1 MRPKSMSLG
10 SHLTMSVPRLD
21 SSMYLQ
27 EMGKKYIL
35 WSGEEGST
43 NRCLQ
48 TESAIAAIAVSD
60 NTIREMVRAYSDL
73 VKFISWR
80 HPPVR
85 DLPRYLN
92 HC

>member
-1 MRPKSMSLG
+1 MRPKSMSVG
-10 SHLTMSVPRLD
+10 SHLTMRVPRLD

-27 EMGKKYIL
+27 EMGKRYIL

-48 TESAIAAIAVSD
+48 TEPAIAVSD
-60 NTIREMVRAYSDL
+60 NTIREMVRAYSHL

-80 HPPVR
+80 HPLVR

>member
-1 MRPKSMSLG
+1 
-10 SHLTMSVPRLD
+10 MSVRFTLDHESSAVRLQ
-21 SSMYLQ
+21 YVFAGN
-27 EMGKKYIL
+27 GKRYIL

-48 TESAIAAIAVSD
+48 TEPAIAVSD
-60 NTIREMVRAYSDL
+60 NTIREMVRAYSHL

-92 HC
+92 HY